1 MFENADTFPFV
12 SSFVKKFTVCKLLYC
27 GFEKNVTAMLFKMQ
41 QEFKM
46 FSKADQIFPIIEAYL
61 LLLTEHI

>member
-12 SSFVKKFTVCKLLYC
+12 SSFVRKFTVCKLLYC

-41 QEFKM
+41 
-46 FSKADQIFPIIEAYL
+46 
-61 LLLTEHI
+61 